1 MVSFPMGDGM
11 EISAIRELKD
21 GKLHTVGE
29 IREREVHGKGWT
41 VGQWESREVYRVAE
55 KYCIA
60 GWGVKS
66 GQEIG
71 ESG

>member
-41 VGQWESREVYRVAE
+41 VGQWESREV
-55 KYCIA
+55 
-60 GWGVKS
+60 
-66 GQEIG
+66 
-71 ESG
+71 

>member
-29 IREREVHGKGWT
+29 IREREVHGNLVK
-41 VGQWESREVYRVAE
+41 VGQLDNGRVGKYRGWQRN
-55 KYCIA
+55 IA
-60 GWGVKS
+60 LQGG
-66 GQEIG
+66 G
-71 ESG
+71 